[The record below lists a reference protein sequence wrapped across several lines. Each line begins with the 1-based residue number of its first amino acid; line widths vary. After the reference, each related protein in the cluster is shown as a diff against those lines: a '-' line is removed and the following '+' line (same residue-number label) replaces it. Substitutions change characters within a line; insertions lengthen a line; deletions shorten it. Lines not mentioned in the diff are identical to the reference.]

1 MTQMQHHD
9 RLYTF
14 QKVNHYEYYTN
25 IDVSKAENE
34 EKKQKKNKNKI
45 LSPKSDEI

>member
-1 MTQMQHHD
+1 MTQMQHHN

-14 QKVNHYEYYTN
+14 QKTNHYEYYTK

-34 EKKQKKNKNKI
+34 EKKNKKTQK
-45 LSPKSDEI
+45 